1 MQERLVRKDLGENLM
16 LKLMSEGVSDRF
28 KKKKKNRRQGAKI
41 MGHKDIKPGN
51 LEKCRGERAGMSRVF
66 R

>member
-1 MQERLVRKDLGENLM
+1 M

-28 KKKKKNRRQGAKI
+28 KKKKNRRQGAKI
-41 MGHKDIKPGN
+41 VGHKDIKPGN

>member
-28 KKKKKNRRQGAKI
+28 KKKKKTGGREQKLW
-41 MGHKDIKPGN
+41 DIKT
-51 LEKCRGERAGMSRVF
+51 
-66 R
+66 

>member
-28 KKKKKNRRQGAKI
+28 KKKKTGGREQKLW
-41 MGHKDIKPGN
+41 DIKT
-51 LEKCRGERAGMSRVF
+51 
-66 R
+66 

>member
-16 LKLMSEGVSDRF
+16 LKLMSEGVSDRL
-28 KKKKKNRRQGAKI
+28 KKKKSRRQGAKI
-41 MGHKDIKPGN
+41 VGHKDIKAGN